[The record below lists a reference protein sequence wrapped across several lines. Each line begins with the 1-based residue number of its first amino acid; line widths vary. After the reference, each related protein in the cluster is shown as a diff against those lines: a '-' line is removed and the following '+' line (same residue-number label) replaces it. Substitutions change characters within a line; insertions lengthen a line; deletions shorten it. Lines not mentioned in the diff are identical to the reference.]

1 MEPTTDS
8 EGSKHKECEV
18 CGETLETEEIEKIYN
33 QSTTDEHG
41 EAIVGGYL
49 VTVTDTDTTNPVANA
64 TVTLHEDD
72 TLSVLLPSGRLL
84 DYADQT
90 TVTVQACGG
99 QVPCGRYVHRRH

>member
-49 VTVTDTDTTNPVANA
+49 VTVSDTDTKNPGGRGHRNA
-64 TVTLHEDD
+64 
-72 TLSVLLPSGRLL
+72 PR
-84 DYADQT
+84 
-90 TVTVQACGG
+90 
-99 QVPCGRYVHRRH
+99 GRYPVYPAP

>member
-1 MEPTTDS
+1 MRKLE
-8 EGSKHKECEV
+8 E
-18 CGETLETEEIEKIYN
+18 ETIEKIYM

-49 VTVTDTDTTNPVANA
+49 VTVTDTDTTNPVAGA

-72 TLSVLLPSGRLL
+72 TLSILLPSGRLL

-90 TVTVQACGG
+90 TVTVQL
-99 QVPCGRYVHRRH
+99 VEDKSPCGRYVHRRH